1 MTDLHVLEVD
11 QAGKL
16 VLHYEKEN
24 NEWWFRSFFE
34 DLAGFE
40 EKDLGDNIDFVCEQM
55 QEKSAVIQN
64 IREIKDAFEAKL
76 GAGQLVIK
84 PSAQK
89 LSDEGD
95 DEDELFEA
103 SREKGREI
111 KQSGQQFNPQLSENF
126 RKHRELK
133 PYQKMSV
140 EHMIQVKNVANFS
153 VPGSGKTT
161 MTYAALSK
169 SLEDKTIE
177 KILVIGPTS
186 SFVPWQ
192 EEWELCFGKPK
203 KSAVIVR
210 GDYARD
216 FSKIGDFSD
225 LFLMHFQ
232 TAWPRIDEIKLFFQ
246 KWKTALIIDESHNIK
261 SPNLEK
267 KWNTMALSISKEAK
281 KRIVLSGTPMP
292 KNEKDL
298 WTQITC
304 LWPNSDPLD
313 RPWVYKKYVE
323 KEKKFGKYQPILD
336 SLFTRVTKDDL
347 GLPGWNFIPKPIPLG
362 KYQRQIYDAVATKIL
377 KELEELKFSDR
388 QHLHRLRRAR
398 LIRLLQVASNPQ
410 LIHKMSGQFNI
421 QNEIFAEQFGLPKE
435 ESDAELLGRVND
447 LSLSDKIKNYE
458 ELGEIP
464 SKISFAANL
473 AKKEMKKGKKVIIW
487 NSFIDNMTLF
497 ETQIL
502 KDVNPIIV
510 NGTVRRQTDTGVE
523 KWKEKQRVLGLN
535 DKTREE
541 RVEEFKNDEGARV
554 LIASAASLGES
565 VSLHQNLR
573 GDDVCSTAI
582 YLDRNFNAAQFMQSV
597 DRIHRIGVTTE
608 PDYYLLIGER
618 TIDEEIDRS
627 LKAKWE
633 NMLKVLN
640 DPLLKRLGLD
650 AEAETVAKEEI
661 DSIDS
666 ELVKHLKK
674 YFS

>member
-1 MTDLHVLEVD
+1 VTDLHILEID

-16 VLHYEKEN
+16 VLHYEKAN
-24 NEWWFRSFFE
+24 DWRDNWFGSFF
-34 DLAGFE
+34 DGLDDFE
-40 EKDLGDNIDFVCEQM
+40 EKDLGDTVDYVCQRM
-55 QEKSAVIQN
+55 HEKSAVIQN
-64 IREIKDAFEAKL
+64 IKWVKDAVEDKF
-76 GAGQLVIK
+76 GAEQLEIK

-89 LSDEGD
+89 LLGEGE
-95 DEDELFEA
+95 DEDELFQA
-103 SREKGREI
+103 STVKGREI
-111 KQSGQQFNPQLSENF
+111 KQPGQQFNPQLSKNF
-126 RKHRELK
+126 RRELK
-133 PYQKMSV
+133 PFQKMSV
-140 EHMIQVKNVANFS
+140 EHMMQVGNVANFS

-161 MTYAALSK
+161 MAYAALSK

-177 KILVIGPTS
+177 KILVIGPTA

-192 EEWELCFGKPK
+192 EEYELCFGKPERR
-203 KSAVIVR
+203 AIVVR
-210 GDYARD
+210 GEYARD

-261 SPNLEK
+261 NPNLEK

-313 RPWVYKKYVE
+313 KSWVYNNYVE
-323 KEKKFGKYQPILD
+323 KHHEFGRYQPVLD

-377 KELEELKFSDR
+377 TELKELKFSDR

-421 QNEIFAEQFGLPKE
+421 KNKIFAEQFGLPQE
-435 ESDAELLGRVND
+435 ETDAELLGSVDD
-447 LSLSDKIKNYE
+447 LSLSDKIKNYD

-464 SKISFAANL
+464 SKISFAADL
-473 AKKEMKKGKKVIIW
+473 AKKKMKEGKKVIIW

-510 NGTVRRQTDTGVE
+510 NGTIRRNGDSGVE

-608 PDYYLLIGER
+608 PDYYLLMGEK
-618 TIDEEIDRS
+618 TIDEEINQS
-627 LKAKWE
+627 LTAKWK

-640 DPLLKRLGLD
+640 DPLLLRLGLD
-650 AEAETVAKEEI
+650 AEAETVEKDEI
-661 DSIDS
+661 ESIGS
-666 ELVKHLKK
+666 ALVRHLDK

>member
-1 MTDLHVLEVD
+1 MINLHILEID

-16 VLHYEKEN
+16 VLHYEKESN
-24 NEWWFRSFFE
+24 AWWFGSFFE
-34 DLAGFE
+34 SFEGFE
-40 EKDLGDNIDFVCEQM
+40 AIDLGDTVDYVCQLM
-55 QEKSAVIQN
+55 PEKTAVIQY
-64 IREIKDAFEAKL
+64 IREIKDAVEGKC
-76 GAGQLVIK
+76 GAEQLEIK
-84 PSAQK
+84 PNAQK
-89 LSDEGD
+89 FLDEGE
-95 DEDELFEA
+95 DEDELFEE
-103 SREKGREI
+103 SVIKGREI
-111 KQSGQQFNPQLSENF
+111 KQPGQQFNPQLSKNF
-126 RKHRELK
+126 TRKLK
-133 PYQKMSV
+133 PFQKMSV
-140 EHMIQVKNVANFS
+140 EHMMQVGNVANFS

-161 MTYAALSK
+161 MAYAALSK

-177 KILVIGPTS
+177 KILVIGPTA

-192 EEWELCFGKPK
+192 EEYEACFGKPEK
-203 KSAVIVR
+203 RAIIVR
-210 GDYARD
+210 GEYARD

-261 SPNLEK
+261 NPNLER

-292 KNEKDL
+292 KNENDL

-323 KEKKFGKYQPILD
+323 KEKQFGKYQPILD

-347 GLPGWNFIPKPIPLG
+347 NLPGWNFIPKPIPLG

-377 KELEELKFSDR
+377 KELKELKFADR

-410 LIHKMSGQFNI
+410 LVYKMSGQFNI
-421 QNEIFAEQFGLPKE
+421 KNKIFAEQFGLPAVGTDAVDL
-435 ESDAELLGRVND
+435 ESVDD

-464 SKISFAANL
+464 SKISFAADL

-487 NSFIDNMTLF
+487 NSFIANMELF
-497 ETQIL
+497 EGQML

-510 NGTVRRQTDTGVE
+510 NGTVRRNGDSGVD
-523 KWKEKQRVLGLN
+523 KWKEKQRALGLN

-541 RVEEFKNDEGARV
+541 RVEEFKNDEGPRV

-565 VSLHQNLR
+565 VSLHRNLR
-573 GDDVCSTAI
+573 DKEVCRTAI

-597 DRIHRIGVTTE
+597 DRIHRIGVTKE

-618 TIDEEIDRS
+618 TIDEEINLS
-627 LKAKWE
+627 LKAKWK
-633 NMLKVLN
+633 NMLKVLK
-640 DPLLKRLGLD
+640 DPLLLKLGLD
-650 AEAETVAKEEI
+650 AEAETVGKEEVADI
-661 DSIDS
+661 GSA
-666 ELVKHLKK
+666 LVKHLNK